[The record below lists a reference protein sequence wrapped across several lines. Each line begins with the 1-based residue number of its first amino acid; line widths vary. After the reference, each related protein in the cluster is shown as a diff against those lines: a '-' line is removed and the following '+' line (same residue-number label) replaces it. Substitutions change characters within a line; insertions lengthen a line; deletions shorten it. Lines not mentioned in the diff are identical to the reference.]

1 MASSDLP
8 AYLAAAAALIST
20 AVNVGLSAR
29 FSKRNELH
37 RWRRDVLFPT
47 IVRFLEASDQLLEAT
62 EAITDVDF
70 LDLSEDYR
78 RRVKRDFNEAS
89 DALSW
94 SNAQVELIATPAV
107 TATAGELR
115 HTLSSVALTAEV
127 MVSSAERDRA
137 TWRDLDQSR
146 IEVVWRCRH
155 AFLTAARDSLG
166 IPRVG

>member
-1 MASSDLP
+1 MASSDLA
-8 AYLAAAAALIST
+8 AYLAAAAALVST

-78 RRVKRDFNEAS
+78 RGVKRDFDTAY
-89 DALSW
+89 DALTW

-115 HTLSSVALTAEV
+115 HSLSSVALAANI

-137 TWRDLDQSR
+137 TWRDLDQR
-146 IEVVWRCRH
+146 RVEAVRRRRE

-166 IPRVG
+166 IPRLG